1 MFTGVLVVTR
11 ISDWFGYNH
20 TGEKN
25 VTRND
30 RKNMKQIDI
39 DDELYQ
45 YIASNTQ
52 SIGESASTILRRL
65 LNLSGEKIQTA
76 NVELTQNN
84 QTATTSTATLKSSEP
99 SAAETSKK
107 QTPVARAPVKLAR
120 APVKQKSDNVF
131 NVLNKEELAM
141 QKGVV
146 GRFLF
151 ILSAFYRTHKTDF
164 SAVLDI
170 KGRDRVY
177 FATSKE
183 ALVNSGSSM
192 NPKNITDSEYWVMT
206 NSNTTRKKMMLH
218 EVALCLGYSA
228 EQAEKI
234 RDYL

>member
-1 MFTGVLVVTR
+1 MFMRVIVVTR
-11 ISDWFGYNH
+11 IYIWFGYNH
-20 TGEKN
+20 GERKN
-25 VTRND
+25 VARND
-30 RKNMKQIDI
+30 RNNMKQIDI

-65 LNLSGEKIQTA
+65 LNLNGDDNTPVAK
-76 NVELTQNN
+76 NNQNN
-84 QTATTSTATLKSSEP
+84 QTATQAPLDDTPATNDSQEQ
-99 SAAETSKK
+99 EVVT
-107 QTPVARAPVKLAR
+107 
-120 APVKQKSDNVF
+120 PVKQTNANVF
-131 NVLNKEELAM
+131 NILNKEELAM

-151 ILSAFYRTHKTDF
+151 ILSAFYRTHKKEF

-183 ALVNSGSSM
+183 DLVNSGSSM

-228 EQAEKI
+228 EQAEEI

>member
-1 MFTGVLVVTR
+1 MFVRVLVVTR
-11 ISDWFGYNH
+11 IYIWFGYNH
-20 TGEKN
+20 GERKN
-25 VTRND
+25 VARND
-30 RKNMKQIDI
+30 RNNMKQIDI

-65 LNLSGEKIQTA
+65 LNLNGDDNTSVAK
-76 NVELTQNN
+76 NNQNN
-84 QTATTSTATLKSSEP
+84 QTATQAPLDDTPATNDSQEQ
-99 SAAETSKK
+99 EVVT
-107 QTPVARAPVKLAR
+107 
-120 APVKQKSDNVF
+120 PVKQTNANVF
-131 NVLNKEELAM
+131 NILNKEELAM

-151 ILSAFYRTHKTDF
+151 ILSAFYRTHKKEF

-183 ALVNSGSSM
+183 DLVNSGSSM

-228 EQAEKI
+228 EQAEEI

>member
-1 MFTGVLVVTR
+1 
-11 ISDWFGYNH
+11 
-20 TGEKN
+20 
-25 VTRND
+25 
-30 RKNMKQIDI
+30 MKQIDI

-65 LNLSGEKIQTA
+65 LNLNGEKINTKQDTDHKNETVSVSNSPLEQPIA
-76 NVELTQNN
+76 DVEQPTQVAKPPVN
-84 QTATTSTATLKSSEP
+84 
-99 SAAETSKK
+99 KK
-107 QTPVARAPVKLAR
+107 NA
-120 APVKQKSDNVF
+120 NVF
-131 NVLNKEELAM
+131 NILNKEELAM

-164 SAVLDI
+164 SVVLDI

-183 ALVNSGSSM
+183 DLVNSGSSM

-206 NSNTTRKKMMLH
+206 NSNTTRKKMMLT
-218 EVALCLGYSA
+218 EVGRALGYN
-228 EQAEKI
+228 EQDVEDI
-234 RDYL
+234 RDLL

>member
-1 MFTGVLVVTR
+1 
-11 ISDWFGYNH
+11 
-20 TGEKN
+20 
-25 VTRND
+25 
-30 RKNMKQIDI
+30 MKQIDI

-65 LNLSGEKIQTA
+65 LNLNGTDNTTVA
-76 NVELTQNN
+76 NNNQNN
-84 QTATTSTATLKSSEP
+84 QTTTQAPLDD
-99 SAAETSKK
+99 
-107 QTPVARAPVKLAR
+107 TPANDDSQEQEVVT
-120 APVKQKSDNVF
+120 PVKQTNANVF
-131 NVLNKEELAM
+131 NILNKEELAM

-151 ILSAFYRTHKTDF
+151 ILSAFYRTHKKEF

-183 ALVNSGSSM
+183 DLINSGSSM

-228 EQAEKI
+228 EQAEEI

>member
-1 MFTGVLVVTR
+1 
-11 ISDWFGYNH
+11 
-20 TGEKN
+20 
-25 VTRND
+25 
-30 RKNMKQIDI
+30 MKQIDI

-65 LNLSGEKIQTA
+65 LNLNGEKIHVTQLDTQQK
-76 NVELTQNN
+76 NETVTVSNSSVEQPIADVEQQAKAAKPLV
-84 QTATTSTATLKSSEP
+84 
-99 SAAETSKK
+99 SAKNA
-107 QTPVARAPVKLAR
+107 
-120 APVKQKSDNVF
+120 NVF
-131 NVLNKEELAM
+131 NILNKEELAM

-151 ILSAFYRTHKTDF
+151 ILSAFYRTHKSDF

-183 ALVNSGSSM
+183 DLVNSGSSM

-218 EVALCLGYSA
+218 EVALSLGYSN
-228 EQAEKI
+228 EQAEEI

>member
-1 MFTGVLVVTR
+1 
-11 ISDWFGYNH
+11 
-20 TGEKN
+20 
-25 VTRND
+25 
-30 RKNMKQIDI
+30 MKQIDI

-76 NVELTQNN
+76 NVELNQNN
-84 QTATTSTATLKSSEP
+84 QTAITTNTLSTSEQVDEP
-99 SAAETSKK
+99 TKVK
-107 QTPVARAPVKLAR
+107 TPDAVT
-120 APVKQKSDNVF
+120 PVKQKSANVF
-131 NVLNKEELAM
+131 NILNKEELAM

-164 SAVLDI
+164 SAVLEI

-183 ALVNSGSSM
+183 DLINSGSSM

>member
-1 MFTGVLVVTR
+1 MRVLVVTR
-11 ISDWFGYNH
+11 ISIWFGYNH
-20 TGEKN
+20 GERKN
-25 VTRND
+25 VARND
-30 RKNMKQIDI
+30 RNNMKQIDI

-65 LNLSGEKIQTA
+65 LNLNGDDNTPVAK
-76 NVELTQNN
+76 NNQNN
-84 QTATTSTATLKSSEP
+84 QLATQDKRDDTQKPNDNLEQEIVT
-99 SAAETSKK
+99 
-107 QTPVARAPVKLAR
+107 
-120 APVKQKSDNVF
+120 PVKQTNANVF
-131 NVLNKEELAM
+131 NILNKEELAM

-151 ILSAFYRTHKTDF
+151 ILSAFYRTHKKEF

-183 ALVNSGSSM
+183 DLVNSGSSM

-218 EVALCLGYSA
+218 EVALCLGYTA
-228 EQAEKI
+228 EQAEEI

>member
-1 MFTGVLVVTR
+1 
-11 ISDWFGYNH
+11 
-20 TGEKN
+20 
-25 VTRND
+25 
-30 RKNMKQIDI
+30 MKQIDI

-76 NVELTQNN
+76 NVELNQNN
-84 QTATTSTATLKSSEP
+84 QTAITTNTLP
-99 SAAETSKK
+99 SAEQVAEPTK
-107 QTPVARAPVKLAR
+107 VNAPDAVT
-120 APVKQKSDNVF
+120 PVKQKSANVF
-131 NVLNKEELAM
+131 NILNKEELAM

-164 SAVLDI
+164 SAVLEI

-183 ALVNSGSSM
+183 DLVNSGSSM

>member
-1 MFTGVLVVTR
+1 
-11 ISDWFGYNH
+11 
-20 TGEKN
+20 
-25 VTRND
+25 
-30 RKNMKQIDI
+30 MKQIDI

-65 LNLSGEKIQTA
+65 LNLNGTDNTPVAK
-76 NVELTQNN
+76 NNQNN
-84 QTATTSTATLKSSEP
+84 QTTTQAPLDD
-99 SAAETSKK
+99 
-107 QTPVARAPVKLAR
+107 TPVNEDSQEQEVVT
-120 APVKQKSDNVF
+120 PVKQTNANVF
-131 NVLNKEELAM
+131 NILNKEELAM

-151 ILSAFYRTHKTDF
+151 ILSAFYRTHKKEF

-183 ALVNSGSSM
+183 DLINSGSSM

-228 EQAEKI
+228 EQAEEI

>member
-76 NVELTQNN
+76 NVELNQNN
-84 QTATTSTATLKSSEP
+84 QTAITTNTLP
-99 SAAETSKK
+99 SAEQVTEPTKVK
-107 QTPVARAPVKLAR
+107 APDAVT
-120 APVKQKSDNVF
+120 PVKQKSANVF
-131 NVLNKEELAM
+131 NILNKEELAM

-164 SAVLDI
+164 SAVLEI

-183 ALVNSGSSM
+183 DLVNSGSSM

>member
-1 MFTGVLVVTR
+1 
-11 ISDWFGYNH
+11 
-20 TGEKN
+20 
-25 VTRND
+25 
-30 RKNMKQIDI
+30 MKKIDI

-65 LNLSGEKIQTA
+65 LNLSDGANAPVETTTKTEQETPVVEIQEQA
-76 NVELTQNN
+76 VQESSLEPSDENVEEAAQTVTASTQ
-84 QTATTSTATLKSSEP
+84 
-99 SAAETSKK
+99 
-107 QTPVARAPVKLAR
+107 VKG
-120 APVKQKSDNVF
+120 NVF

-151 ILSAFYRTHKTDF
+151 ILAALYRTHKKDF
-164 SAVLDI
+164 ANVLEI

-183 ALVNSGSSM
+183 ALLESGSSM
-192 NPKNITDSEYWVMT
+192 NPKNITDTEYWVMT

-228 EQAEKI
+228 DEAEKI

>member
-1 MFTGVLVVTR
+1 
-11 ISDWFGYNH
+11 
-20 TGEKN
+20 
-25 VTRND
+25 
-30 RKNMKQIDI
+30 MKQIDI

-65 LNLSGEKIQTA
+65 LNLSGEKIQST

-84 QTATTSTATLKSSEP
+84 QTATMSTSALKTSELAVEP
-99 SAAETSKK
+99 SKK
-107 QTPVARAPVKLAR
+107 QKMLAVT
-120 APVKQKSDNVF
+120 PVKQKNDNVF

>member
-1 MFTGVLVVTR
+1 M
-11 ISDWFGYNH
+11 
-20 TGEKN
+20 
-25 VTRND
+25 TRND
-30 RKNMKQIDI
+30 RNHMKKIDI

-65 LNLSGEKIQTA
+65 LNLSGDIDHTLPDNHVPSDEKEKQVVPEQLSEDAHVVSKI
-76 NVELTQNN
+76 EQNDV
-84 QTATTSTATLKSSEP
+84 SSV
-99 SAAETSKK
+99 TKM
-107 QTPVARAPVKLAR
+107 
-120 APVKQKSDNVF
+120 KQKNASVF

-151 ILSAFYRTHKTDF
+151 ILSALHRTHKGDF
-164 SAVLDI
+164 SSVLDI
-170 KGRDRVY
+170 QGRDRVY

-183 ALVNSGSSM
+183 DLVNSGSSM

-218 EVALCLGYSA
+218 EVALGLGYSA

>member
-1 MFTGVLVVTR
+1 MFMGVLVVTR

-76 NVELTQNN
+76 NVELNQNN
-84 QTATTSTATLKSSEP
+84 QTAITTNTLPSSEQVTEP
-99 SAAETSKK
+99 TKVK
-107 QTPVARAPVKLAR
+107 APDAVT
-120 APVKQKSDNVF
+120 PVKQKSANVF
-131 NVLNKEELAM
+131 NILNKEELAM

-164 SAVLDI
+164 SAVLEI

-183 ALVNSGSSM
+183 DLVNSGSSM

>member
-1 MFTGVLVVTR
+1 
-11 ISDWFGYNH
+11 
-20 TGEKN
+20 
-25 VTRND
+25 
-30 RKNMKQIDI
+30 MKQIDI

-65 LNLSGEKIQTA
+65 LNLNGTDNTPVA
-76 NVELTQNN
+76 NNNQNN
-84 QTATTSTATLKSSEP
+84 QTTTQAPLDD
-99 SAAETSKK
+99 
-107 QTPVARAPVKLAR
+107 TPANDDSQEQEVVT
-120 APVKQKSDNVF
+120 PVKQTNANVF
-131 NVLNKEELAM
+131 NILNKEELAM

-151 ILSAFYRTHKTDF
+151 ILSAFYRTHKKEF

-183 ALVNSGSSM
+183 DLINSGSSM

-228 EQAEKI
+228 EQAEEI

>member
-1 MFTGVLVVTR
+1 MFMRVLVVTR
-11 ISDWFGYNH
+11 ISIWFGYNH
-20 TGEKN
+20 GERKN
-25 VTRND
+25 VARND
-30 RKNMKQIDI
+30 RNNMKQIDI

-65 LNLSGEKIQTA
+65 LNLNGDDNTPVAK
-76 NVELTQNN
+76 NNQNN
-84 QTATTSTATLKSSEP
+84 QLATQDKRDDTQKPNDNLEQEIVT
-99 SAAETSKK
+99 
-107 QTPVARAPVKLAR
+107 
-120 APVKQKSDNVF
+120 PVKQTNANVF
-131 NVLNKEELAM
+131 NILNKEELAM

-151 ILSAFYRTHKTDF
+151 ILSAFYRTHKKEF

-183 ALVNSGSSM
+183 DLVNSGSSM

-218 EVALCLGYSA
+218 EVALCLGYTA
-228 EQAEKI
+228 EQAEEI

>member
-1 MFTGVLVVTR
+1 
-11 ISDWFGYNH
+11 
-20 TGEKN
+20 
-25 VTRND
+25 
-30 RKNMKQIDI
+30 MKQIDI

-65 LNLSGEKIQTA
+65 LNLNGDDNTPVAK
-76 NVELTQNN
+76 NNQNN
-84 QTATTSTATLKSSEP
+84 QTATLASLDDTPATKDSQEQE
-99 SAAETSKK
+99 AVT
-107 QTPVARAPVKLAR
+107 
-120 APVKQKSDNVF
+120 PVKQTNANVF
-131 NVLNKEELAM
+131 NILNKEELAM

-151 ILSAFYRTHKTDF
+151 ILSAFYRTHKKEF

-183 ALVNSGSSM
+183 DLVNSGSSM

-228 EQAEKI
+228 EQAEEI

>member
-1 MFTGVLVVTR
+1 
-11 ISDWFGYNH
+11 
-20 TGEKN
+20 
-25 VTRND
+25 
-30 RKNMKQIDI
+30 MKQTN
-39 DDELYQ
+39 
-45 YIASNTQ
+45 A
-52 SIGESASTILRRL
+52 
-65 LNLSGEKIQTA
+65 
-76 NVELTQNN
+76 
-84 QTATTSTATLKSSEP
+84 
-99 SAAETSKK
+99 
-107 QTPVARAPVKLAR
+107 
-120 APVKQKSDNVF
+120 NVF
-131 NVLNKEELAM
+131 NILNKEELAM

-151 ILSAFYRTHKTDF
+151 ILSAFYRTHKKEF

-183 ALVNSGSSM
+183 DLVNSGSSM

-228 EQAEKI
+228 EQAEEI

>member
-1 MFTGVLVVTR
+1 MFMGVLVVTR

-76 NVELTQNN
+76 NVELNQNN
-84 QTATTSTATLKSSEP
+84 QTAITTNTLP
-99 SAAETSKK
+99 SAEQVAEPTKVK
-107 QTPVARAPVKLAR
+107 APDAVT
-120 APVKQKSDNVF
+120 PVKQKSANVF
-131 NVLNKEELAM
+131 NILNKEELAM

-164 SAVLDI
+164 SAVLEI

-183 ALVNSGSSM
+183 DLVNSGSSM

-218 EVALCLGYSA
+218 EVALCLGYCA

>member
-1 MFTGVLVVTR
+1 M
-11 ISDWFGYNH
+11 
-20 TGEKN
+20 
-25 VTRND
+25 TRND
-30 RKNMKQIDI
+30 RNHMKKIDI

-65 LNLSGEKIQTA
+65 LNLSGDIEQAASDNHLTNDTKEQLDVSEQPNEETHTTA
-76 NVELTQNN
+76 KKEQSDV
-84 QTATTSTATLKSSEP
+84 SSV
-99 SAAETSKK
+99 TKM
-107 QTPVARAPVKLAR
+107 Q
-120 APVKQKSDNVF
+120 QKSATVF

-151 ILSAFYRTHKTDF
+151 ILSALHRTHKDGF
-164 SAVLDI
+164 SSVLDI
-170 KGRDRVY
+170 QGRDRVY

-183 ALVNSGSSM
+183 DLVNSGSSM

-218 EVALCLGYSA
+218 EVALGLGYSA

>member
-1 MFTGVLVVTR
+1 MFMGVLVVTR
-11 ISDWFGYNH
+11 ISNWFGYNH

-76 NVELTQNN
+76 NVELNQNN
-84 QTATTSTATLKSSEP
+84 QTAITTNTLPSSEQV
-99 SAAETSKK
+99 AEPTKVK
-107 QTPVARAPVKLAR
+107 APDAVT
-120 APVKQKSDNVF
+120 PVKQKSANVF
-131 NVLNKEELAM
+131 NILNKEELAM

-164 SAVLDI
+164 SAVLEI

-183 ALVNSGSSM
+183 DLVNSGSSM

>member
-1 MFTGVLVVTR
+1 
-11 ISDWFGYNH
+11 
-20 TGEKN
+20 

-30 RKNMKQIDI
+30 RKTMKQIDI

-65 LNLSGEKIQTA
+65 LNMSGEKQLTA
-76 NVELTQNN
+76 DVEIIKNQQLT
-84 QTATTSTATLKSSEP
+84 TA
-99 SAAETSKK
+99 SAASSVSVEPELQQADTETPK
-107 QTPVARAPVKLAR
+107 TVT
-120 APVKQKSDNVF
+120 PVKQKNANVF

-151 ILSAFYRTHKTDF
+151 ILSAFYRTHKSDF

-183 ALVNSGSSM
+183 DLVNSGSSM

>member
-1 MFTGVLVVTR
+1 
-11 ISDWFGYNH
+11 
-20 TGEKN
+20 
-25 VTRND
+25 
-30 RKNMKQIDI
+30 MKQIDI

-65 LNLSGEKIQTA
+65 LNLNGEKINTTKLDTDHKNETVSVSNSSLEQPIA
-76 NVELTQNN
+76 DVEQPTQVVKPPVN
-84 QTATTSTATLKSSEP
+84 
-99 SAAETSKK
+99 KK
-107 QTPVARAPVKLAR
+107 NA
-120 APVKQKSDNVF
+120 NVF
-131 NVLNKEELAM
+131 NILNKEELAM

-183 ALVNSGSSM
+183 DLVNSGSSM

-218 EVALCLGYSA
+218 EVALSLGYSN

>member
-1 MFTGVLVVTR
+1 
-11 ISDWFGYNH
+11 
-20 TGEKN
+20 
-25 VTRND
+25 
-30 RKNMKQIDI
+30 MKKIDI

-65 LNLSGEKIQTA
+65 LNLSDGANAPVETTTKTEQETPVVEVQDQA
-76 NVELTQNN
+76 EQESSPEPSDENVEEAAQTVTASTQ
-84 QTATTSTATLKSSEP
+84 
-99 SAAETSKK
+99 
-107 QTPVARAPVKLAR
+107 VKG
-120 APVKQKSDNVF
+120 NVF

-151 ILSAFYRTHKTDF
+151 ILAALYRTHKKDF
-164 SAVLDI
+164 ANVLEI

-183 ALVNSGSSM
+183 ALLESGSSM
-192 NPKNITDSEYWVMT
+192 NPKNITDTEYWVMT
-206 NSNTTRKKMMLH
+206 HSNTTRKKMMLH

-228 EQAEKI
+228 DEAEKI

>member
-1 MFTGVLVVTR
+1 MFVRVLVVTR
-11 ISDWFGYNH
+11 IYICFGYNH
-20 TGEKN
+20 GERKN
-25 VTRND
+25 VARND
-30 RKNMKQIDI
+30 RNNMKQIDI

-65 LNLSGEKIQTA
+65 LNLNGDDNTPVAK
-76 NVELTQNN
+76 NNQNN
-84 QTATTSTATLKSSEP
+84 QTATQAPLDD
-99 SAAETSKK
+99 
-107 QTPVARAPVKLAR
+107 TPVTNDSQEQEVVT
-120 APVKQKSDNVF
+120 PVKQTNANVF
-131 NVLNKEELAM
+131 NILNKEELAM

-151 ILSAFYRTHKTDF
+151 ILSAFYRTHKKEF

-183 ALVNSGSSM
+183 DLVNSGSSM

-228 EQAEKI
+228 EQAEEI

>member
-1 MFTGVLVVTR
+1 
-11 ISDWFGYNH
+11 
-20 TGEKN
+20 
-25 VTRND
+25 
-30 RKNMKQIDI
+30 MKQIDI

-65 LNLSGEKIQTA
+65 LNLNGDDNTPVAK
-76 NVELTQNN
+76 NNQNN
-84 QTATTSTATLKSSEP
+84 QTATQAPLDDTPATNDSHEQ
-99 SAAETSKK
+99 EVVT
-107 QTPVARAPVKLAR
+107 
-120 APVKQKSDNVF
+120 PVKQTNANVF
-131 NVLNKEELAM
+131 NILNKEELAM

-151 ILSAFYRTHKTDF
+151 ILSAFYRTHKKEF

-183 ALVNSGSSM
+183 DLVNSGSSM

-228 EQAEKI
+228 EQAEEI

>member
-1 MFTGVLVVTR
+1 MFVRVLVVTR
-11 ISDWFGYNH
+11 IYIWFGYNH
-20 TGEKN
+20 GERKN
-25 VTRND
+25 VARND
-30 RKNMKQIDI
+30 RNNMKQIDI

-65 LNLSGEKIQTA
+65 LNLNGDDNTPVAK
-76 NVELTQNN
+76 NNQNN
-84 QTATTSTATLKSSEP
+84 QTATQAPLDDTPATNDSQEQ
-99 SAAETSKK
+99 EVVTRVK
-107 QTPVARAPVKLAR
+107 QTNA
-120 APVKQKSDNVF
+120 NVF
-131 NVLNKEELAM
+131 NILNKEELAM

-151 ILSAFYRTHKTDF
+151 ILSAFYRTHKKEF

-183 ALVNSGSSM
+183 DLVNSGSSM

-228 EQAEKI
+228 EQAEEI

>member
-1 MFTGVLVVTR
+1 MA
-11 ISDWFGYNH
+11 
-20 TGEKN
+20 
-25 VTRND
+25 RND
-30 RKNMKQIDI
+30 RNNMKQIDI

-65 LNLSGEKIQTA
+65 LNLNGDDNAPVAK
-76 NVELTQNN
+76 NNQNN
-84 QTATTSTATLKSSEP
+84 QTATQAPIDDTPATNDSQEQ
-99 SAAETSKK
+99 EVVT
-107 QTPVARAPVKLAR
+107 
-120 APVKQKSDNVF
+120 PVKQTNANVF
-131 NVLNKEELAM
+131 NILNKEELAM

-151 ILSAFYRTHKTDF
+151 ILSAFYRTHKKEF

-183 ALVNSGSSM
+183 DLVNSGSSM

-228 EQAEKI
+228 EQAEEI